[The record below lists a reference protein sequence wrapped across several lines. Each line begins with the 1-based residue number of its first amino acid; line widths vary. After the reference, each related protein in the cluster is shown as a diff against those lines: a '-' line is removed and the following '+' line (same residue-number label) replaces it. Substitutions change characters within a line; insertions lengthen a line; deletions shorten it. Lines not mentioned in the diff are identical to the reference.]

1 MKKLTVAILS
11 VMFMLVGMQ
20 QSAQAMSTK
29 DKQVIVG
36 VLGGLT
42 VGYLGSQMVN
52 NRNNEQEVVR
62 YDRNRP
68 NYRNVQ
74 TRNNCRYE
82 EVYKRQSNGTLV
94 PVQMQVCDNRY

>member
-52 NRNNEQEVVR
+52 NRNEQEVVR

-68 NYRNVQ
+68 N
-74 TRNNCRYE
+74 CRYE
-82 EVYKRQSNGTLV
+82 EVYKRQRNGTLI

>member
-42 VGYLGSQMVN
+42 VGYLGSKMMN
-52 NRNNEQEVVR
+52 ERNEQEVVR

-68 NYRNVQ
+68 NYRHVQ
-74 TRNNCRYE
+74 SQNNCRYE
-82 EVYKRQSNGTLV
+82 EVYKRQRNGTLV